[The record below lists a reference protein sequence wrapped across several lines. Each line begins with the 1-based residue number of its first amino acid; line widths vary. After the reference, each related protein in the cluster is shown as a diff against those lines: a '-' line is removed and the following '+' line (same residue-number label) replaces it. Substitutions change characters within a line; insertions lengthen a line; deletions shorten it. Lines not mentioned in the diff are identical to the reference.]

1 MTHTARLL
9 ALTTALVAA
18 PLLTAGAAQAESW
31 TLSND
36 DSLIAYGSIKK
47 DTIGEVNTFGALS
60 GTVDAEGKV
69 SIEIDLTSVE
79 TYIDIRNE
87 RMVEHVFGADNPTA
101 TLTTQVDAGT
111 LEAMKPGDTD
121 TLDTEAV
128 LSLAGN
134 DVPLEAT
141 LFVAR
146 LTDGRALV
154 TTDAMIMLSMADLGF
169 DDGITKLMELAK
181 LPGITRV
188 SPVTIRLVFDR
199 DTQEAGASD
208 AQKVAAAA
216 MVTESAAKEAPKET
230 PKEEVAMASVGD
242 AKAGKKVF
250 RKCKACHVVDAEK
263 NRVGPHLVNIV
274 GRASGSVEGFK
285 YSKAMAGADLTWNA
299 ETLSAYLAD
308 PKGYMP
314 GNKMAFPGLRK
325 EKDVVNVI
333 AYLESEAK

>member
-1 MTHTARLL
+1 MTRMTRML

-154 TTDAMIMLSMADLGF
+154 TTDAMIMLSMADLGL
-169 DDGITKLMELAK
+169 DGGITKLMELAK

-188 SPVTIRLVFDR
+188 SPVTVRLVFDR
-199 DTQEAGASD
+199 DTQEAGAGD

-216 MVTESAAKEAPKET
+216 MVTEET
-230 PKEEVAMASVGD
+230 PKEEVAMASAGD

-250 RKCKACHVVDAEK
+250 RKCKACHVVDAQK
-263 NRVGPHLVNIV
+263 NRVGPHLVGIV

-299 ETLSAYLAD
+299 ETLSAYLAN
-308 PKGYMP
+308 PKKYMP

-333 AYLESEAK
+333 AYLESEAQ